1 MAEELVIKLDTS
13 SDGNIGKLDKTLD
26 SVAKSATKADN
37 ALADLRKEIKS
48 AKSDMLKYEEGTV
61 EYSRAL
67 NRAAAAQTRFKE
79 QNDILKASSRDFGQ
93 VMKNVGNAVGGVVG
107 GFQVAQGVMALFGS
121 ESEASLKTIQNITAA
136 MSVTQGIVGFA
147 NGIDDIK
154 DLFAGFRA
162 QSLGAAEGV
171 ENLVQ
176 KNAMLASNIAQTGTI
191 VSQSASIDSAATAT
205 KSANLIKFQEQQVRY
220 NAALADLKA
229 QERLLQEQG
238 LQAEVE
244 INRKKQAMFVQ
255 GLERSGK
262 QIAAIEATTVATKGQ
277 AAATETLGKTTEK
290 TSNTMTKSLVT
301 MGLWLGA
308 IIAVT
313 YGITKLIEW
322 LNKIP
327 EDVKIKV
334 DLETESLNKLK
345 GDQDKIRQFALDYN
359 KASREGNNERI
370 TELEKYAKK
379 EYDLNGERLK
389 AIKTNVNGWREAFKD
404 YLKIAEDT
412 YYNEALSKK
421 RTEAEINLQIAK
433 QQKDIFGEIIKDEK
447 TPIGRQSVKE
457 LIDKGKM
464 TVAFG
469 AAQEYK
475 DAVQSIKTS
484 QEEIKALNKIAY
496 RDVDMGT
503 GKPTGGGGTSTTT
516 TKKSLS
522 LDTKQLAKPTLT
534 EGENFYK
541 PIIDSTIKYTAEE
554 QLILE
559 DSKKNRENWYY
570 DTVMSQIQFAI
581 DLESARKIDLQ
592 NSLNYQYEQKA
603 LLEDSLKDFDDKKA
617 AYDIEIANLNDYEKN
632 KSNYQNLI
640 TAAQDEFTAL
650 GDKATAKDKKRI
662 EEKIKFYQDEI
673 SAIDSNM
680 EAKKKEIATLTEQ
693 LKLYDEY
700 PDKIKQITEQIA
712 SLNVQIADSTR
723 TSVELERDAWA
734 ERLQNFKGYV
744 DALGTVNSAL
754 TQMGED
760 QMEII
765 DNKTNKEKNDLE
777 LSQKYRESD
786 SESQQKMM
794 YDLELA
800 NYEQKKGIFE
810 ANKKFQIAGAII
822 SGISGELDAISN
834 FLKNGG
840 FLNPLAIASLAAET
854 IAITTGTI
862 MTVKKIQ
869 STSLDKPVP
878 PSSGVGIGSGGSG
891 VNVALNPSKD
901 ALTTKEENLN
911 TMSKSNMKD
920 IPTSVVRVTE
930 INDVQ
935 QKVKVRESNSSF

>member
-1 MAEELVIKLDTS
+1 
-13 SDGNIGKLDKTLD
+13 
-26 SVAKSATKADN
+26 
-37 ALADLRKEIKS
+37 
-48 AKSDMLKYEEGTV
+48 MLKYEEGTV

-67 NRAAAAQTRFKE
+67 NRAATAQTKFKE

-147 NGIDDIK
+147 NGIDDIN
-154 DLFAGFRA
+154 DLFAGFKA

-191 VSQSASIDSAATAT
+191 VGQSASIDSAATAT

-220 NAALADLKA
+220 NAALVDLKA
-229 QERLLQEQG
+229 QERLLLEQG

-244 INRKKQAMFVQ
+244 INRKKQAMFNQ
-255 GLERSGK
+255 GLERSSK
-262 QIAAIEATTVATKGQ
+262 QIAAIEATTVATTNQ

-290 TSNTMTKSLVT
+290 ASNTMTKSLIT
-301 MGLWLGA
+301 MGLWLAA

-327 EDVKIKV
+327 EDVKVKV
-334 DLETESLNKLK
+334 GINEESMNKLK

-359 KASREGNNERI
+359 KANRDGNKERVS
-370 TELEKYAKK
+370 ELEKYAKK
-379 EYDLNGERLK
+379 EFDLNADKLK
-389 AIKTNVNGWREAFKD
+389 AIKTNVNGWREAFKE
-404 YLKIAEDT
+404 YLKIAQDT

-433 QQKDIFGEIIKDEK
+433 QQKEIYGEIIKDEK
-447 TPIGRQSVKE
+447 TTIGRQSVKG
-457 LIDKGKM
+457 LIDSGKM

-475 DAVQSIKTS
+475 DAVESIKTA
-484 QEEIKALNKIAY
+484 QAEIKALNKVAY
-496 RDVDMGT
+496 RDVDMGI
-503 GKPTGGGGTSTTT
+503 GKATPGSGGTQTEIKLDQ
-516 TKKSLS
+516 TKGIKTLPKTLVTPEQLS
-522 LDTKQLAKPTLT
+522 GEEYKLALANVKGYTEEEKVIMKDNLKARKVYQYDTIRSQMLFELARENARLKDLQNERTKNVADTKLLEDKVKTFDKEKEYYSKLID
-534 EGENFYK
+534 ELNNFYK
-541 PIIDSTIKYTAEE
+541 DKANLQNTNIRLEE
-554 QLILE
+554 QIGQLTATNSKSTSQKEINANNLKINSIREVIKVNEELIIST
-559 DSKKNRENWYY
+559 DADIKKK
-570 DTVMSQIQFAI
+570 
-581 DLESARKIDLQ
+581 LESKVALEKQLDDLSKTPEEITKLKEQLNQINIDI
-592 NSLNYQYEQKA
+592 S
-603 LLEDSLKDFDDKKA
+603 DS
-617 AYDIEIANLNDYEKN
+617 IR
-632 KSNYQNLI
+632 
-640 TAAQDEFTAL
+640 TAA
-650 GDKATAKDKKRI
+650 
-662 EEKIKFYQDEI
+662 EI
-673 SAIDSNM
+673 
-680 EAKKKEIATLTEQ
+680 
-693 LKLYDEY
+693 
-700 PDKIKQITEQIA
+700 
-712 SLNVQIADSTR
+712 
-723 TSVELERDAWA
+723 ERDAWA

-744 DALGTVNSAL
+744 DALGTINSVL
-754 TQMGED
+754 TQMGND

-777 LSQKYRESD
+777 LSEKYRQADSD
-786 SESQQKMM
+786 SQQQMM

-800 NYEQKKGIFE
+800 NYNQKKGIFE

-822 SGISGELDAISN
+822 SGISGELDAITN
-834 FLKNGG
+834 FLRNGG
-840 FLNPLAIASLAAET
+840 FVNPLAIASLAAET
-854 IAITTGTI
+854 LAITTGTI

-869 STSLDKPVP
+869 STSLDKPIP
-878 PSSGVGIGSGGSG
+878 PSSGGSAASGGGS

-901 ALTTKEENLN
+901 ALTSKEENLN

-920 IPTSVVRVTE
+920 IPTTVVKVSE